1 MPLKLKQF
9 LDDLLEIMR
18 EDYQQ
23 QLQEIIKDARGI
35 TCLQTLDN
43 ERAVIQIDRRRI
55 KISGKA
61 PKKQINVRI
70 TLSRNCLFE
79 ILEGRI
85 TLEQAFYSK
94 ELEVLGDPVTL
105 LRCYRIW
112 ERIMSLART
121 SARIT
126 FLTYRLR

>member
-43 ERAVIQIDRRRI
+43 EKAVIQIDRRRI

-61 PKKQINVRI
+61 PKTQINVHI

>member
-9 LDDLLEIMR
+9 LNDLIEIMS

-23 QLQEIIKDARGI
+23 HLQEIIKDARGI
-35 TCLQTLDN
+35 TCLQTLDK

-55 KISGKA
+55 KVSSKV
-61 PKKQINVRI
+61 PKKQINVHI

-79 ILEGRI
+79 ILEGRL
-85 TLEQAFYSK
+85 TLEEAFYSK
-94 ELEVLGDPVTL
+94 ELEVLGDPVIL

-121 SARIT
+121 SARLT

>member
-9 LDDLLEIMR
+9 LNELLEVME

-43 ERAVIQIDRRRI
+43 EKAVIQIDRRRI
-55 KISGKA
+55 KISSKA
-61 PKKQINVRI
+61 PKKQINVHI

-94 ELEVLGDPVTL
+94 ELEVLGDPATL

>member
-61 PKKQINVRI
+61 PKTQINVRI

>member
-9 LDDLLEIMR
+9 LDDLLEVMQ

-23 QLQEIIKDARGI
+23 QLQDIIKDARGI

-55 KISGKA
+55 KISSKA
-61 PKKQINVRI
+61 PKKQINVHI

>member
-9 LDDLLEIMR
+9 LDDLLVIMR

-61 PKKQINVRI
+61 PKTQINVRI

>member
-1 MPLKLKQF
+1 MPLKLKYF
-9 LDDLLEIMR
+9 LDELIEVMK
-18 EDYQQ
+18 EDHQS
-23 QLQEIIKDARGI
+23 QLQEIIEEARGI

-55 KISGKA
+55 KISSKA
-61 PKKQINVRI
+61 PKKQINVHI

-85 TLEQAFYSK
+85 TLEQAFYTK

>member
-1 MPLKLKQF
+1 MPLKLKHF
-9 LDDLLEIMR
+9 LDELIEVMK
-18 EDYQQ
+18 EDYQP
-23 QLQEIIKDARGI
+23 QLQEIIEEARGI
-35 TCLQTLDN
+35 TCLQTLDK

-55 KISGKA
+55 KISSKA

-70 TLSRNCLFE
+70 TLSRNCLFD
-79 ILEGRI
+79 ILEGRL
-85 TLEQAFYSK
+85 TLEQAFYTK
-94 ELEVLGDPVTL
+94 DLEVLGDPVTL

-121 SARIT
+121 SARLT

>member
-1 MPLKLKQF
+1 MPLKLKPF
-9 LDDLLEIMR
+9 LDDLLEVMR
-18 EDYQQ
+18 EDYHQ

-35 TCLQTLDN
+35 TCLQALDN
-43 ERAVIQIDRRRI
+43 EKAVIQIDRRRI
-55 KISGKA
+55 KISNKA
-61 PKKQINVRI
+61 PKTQINVRI

>member
-1 MPLKLKQF
+1 MPLKLKPF
-9 LDDLLEIMR
+9 LDDLLEVMR
-18 EDYQQ
+18 EDYHQ

-43 ERAVIQIDRRRI
+43 EKAVIQIDRRRI
-55 KISGKA
+55 KISNKA
-61 PKKQINVRI
+61 PKTQINVRI

>member
-1 MPLKLKQF
+1 MKLRHF
-9 LDDLLEIMR
+9 LDELIEVMK

-35 TCLQTLDN
+35 TCLQTLDS
-43 ERAVIQIDRRRI
+43 EKAVIQIDRRRI
-55 KISGKA
+55 KISSKA
-61 PKKQINVRI
+61 PKKQINVKI
-70 TLSRNCLFE
+70 TLSRNCLFN
-79 ILEGRI
+79 ILEGKL
-85 TLEQAFYSK
+85 TLGEAFYTK

-112 ERIMSLART
+112 ERIMSLTRT